1 VGAFSGFSVQVLIR
15 LRFAAPHCGLFPAIP
30 SAVSPKLI
38 FLAMDLQSYL
48 FFSFAATKIS
58 GRWPSHYRVAVWGY
72 KDFGA
77 LPHGLCKARINHF
90 R

>member
-1 VGAFSGFSVQVLIR
+1 
-15 LRFAAPHCGLFPAIP
+15 
-30 SAVSPKLI
+30 
-38 FLAMDLQSYL
+38 MDLQSYL
-48 FFSFAATKIS
+48 FFRFAATKIS